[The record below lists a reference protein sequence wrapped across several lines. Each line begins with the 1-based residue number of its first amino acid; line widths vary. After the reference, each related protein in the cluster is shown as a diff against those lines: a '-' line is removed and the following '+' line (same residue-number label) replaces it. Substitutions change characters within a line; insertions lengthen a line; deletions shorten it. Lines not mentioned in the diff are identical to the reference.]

1 MVLQK
6 IRDALSPSE
15 EKYEALYY
23 KYSKLKLENQKLK
36 EQHMQEM
43 KEHKEGVQRKVAD
56 NLIAMYEDIE
66 TMKNDSYKVKVNDKE
81 MQRLLVDINKVDKS
95 MKGIM
100 KQFSLEEV
108 EPSERYYDPEL
119 HDVASYEDAKGMAK
133 GIILRTAK
141 RGFKYRGELIRKPRV
156 IVTK

>member
-1 MVLQK
+1 
-6 IRDALSPSE
+6 
-15 EKYEALYY
+15 
-23 KYSKLKLENQKLK
+23 
-36 EQHMQEM
+36 MQEM